1 MIKSI
6 YLLDEYLANKLGLE
20 ELMDI
25 LFNSAVNSYNSKDDE
40 NLGLSVNEC
49 IKTIQ
54 VATDMRKE
62 IKKFIDKFLIISGEI
77 TRVRFFPL
85 DLDAMD
91 PLLEDSPLLEKIEAE
106 LEHDIFYELL
116 ACVDGEDKKK
126 FFELCGDWE
135 KTCINMWKIRVEE
148 VNNAFDAAMLN
159 SQ

>member
-1 MIKSI
+1 MTKSI
-6 YLLDEYLANKLGLE
+6 YLLDEYLANKLELE

-25 LFNSAVNSYNSKDDE
+25 LFNSAVNSYNFRNDD
-40 NLGLSVNEC
+40 NLRLSVNEC

-62 IKKFIDKFLIISGEI
+62 IKKFIDKFLIINDEI

-91 PLLEDSPLLEKIEAE
+91 PLLEDLPLLEKIEAE

-116 ACVDGEDKKK
+116 TCVDGEDKVK

-135 KTCINMWKIRVEE
+135 KTCINMWKIRIEE
-148 VNNAFDAAMLN
+148 VNDAFETAMIG
-159 SQ
+159 SE

>member
-1 MIKSI
+1 MVKSI
-6 YLLDEYLANKLGLE
+6 YLLDEYLANKL
-20 ELMDI
+20 ELQELIDI
-25 LFNSAVNSYNSKDDE
+25 LFNSAVKAYHSKDDE
-40 NLGLSVNEC
+40 TFRLNVNEC

-91 PLLEDSPLLEKIEAE
+91 PLLEDLPLLEKIEAE

-116 ACVDGEDKKK
+116 ACVDGEDKEK
-126 FFELCGDWE
+126 FFELCSNWE
-135 KTCINMWKIRVEE
+135 KTCINMWKIRIEE
-148 VNNAFDAAMLN
+148 VNDAFKTAVLGFE
-159 SQ
+159 

>member
-1 MIKSI
+1 MVKSI
-6 YLLDEYLANKLGLE
+6 YLLDEYLANKL
-20 ELMDI
+20 ELQELIDI
-25 LFNSAVNSYNSKDDE
+25 LFNSAVKSYLSKDDDTFS
-40 NLGLSVNEC
+40 LSVNEC

-62 IKKFIDKFLIISGEI
+62 IKKFIDKFLIINGEI

-91 PLLEDSPLLEKIEAE
+91 PLLEDLPLLEKIEAE

-116 ACVDGEDKKK
+116 SCIDGEDKEE
-126 FFELCGDWE
+126 FYELCSNWE
-135 KTCINMWKIRVEE
+135 KTCINMWKIRIEE
-148 VNNAFDAAMLN
+148 VNDAFDTAMLS